1 MKPIIATALNPAD
14 YFTLALD
21 DEIRRD
27 GLPGSLCAFALE
39 LRHSPDTTVLGA
51 RIEEFAQRFPLVFAS
66 LQQRGRRFYWLQRD
80 ITPQIFFAQDCPET
94 EEDAYFQRRAL
105 EALINH
111 REARETLAPL
121 TFHLLRG
128 KTTSMFVLRWI
139 HPFCDARGAD
149 LILQYLCC
157 DDTEQRARFGVPPIA
172 SLVDAQLA
180 KYSVWQKIGLFL
192 KAKRYIQ
199 QIDGLQSI
207 LPTQS
212 RAAPE
217 KLRFAVQRLSLEDS
231 AVVANLARRQTGIT
245 GTSLYYIGC
254 LMRALDK
261 MNPHAPGDGYCATY
275 AFNLRKQKTLTPL
288 LGNHVGGLFAQAP
301 RAIVQ
306 DRAALFRHLKQQNTE
321 VLRQQLDYA
330 FLPLMWAGSWLSLQ
344 RYGKTLRQSYRTGT
358 ERSSFWFSDIGQ
370 PDMPGQQLCGAEIAG
385 MLHLCQLTSPP
396 ALAFL
401 SCYYQNRLS
410 FTYNFI
416 EPLIEPAWIEQL
428 QAAMRA
434 ELLDV

>member
-1 MKPIIATALNPAD
+1 MKHGESALNSSD

-27 GLPGSLCAFALE
+27 GMPGSLCTFALE
-39 LRHSPDTTVLGA
+39 LRHSPDMALLTA

-66 LQQRGRRFYWLQRD
+66 LQQRGRRFFWRQRASA
-80 ITPQIFFAQDCPET
+80 PQIFFEQSCPEA
-94 EEDAYFQRRAL
+94 EDEAQFQQRAL

-128 KTTSMFVLRWI
+128 KTQNLFVLRWI
-139 HPFCDARGAD
+139 HPFCDARGAG

-157 DDTEQRARFGVPPIA
+157 DDAEQRARYGVPPIA

-180 KYSVWQKIGLFL
+180 KYGFWQKIGLFL

-217 KLRFAVQRLSLEDS
+217 KLRFAVQRLSIEDS
-231 AVVANLARRQTGIT
+231 AAVAQLARQQVGIT

-261 MNPHAPGDGYCATY
+261 INPHAPGDGYCATY
-275 AFNLRKQKTLTPL
+275 AFNLRKQKALTPL
-288 LGNHVGGLFAQAP
+288 FGNHVGGLFAQAP
-301 RAIVQ
+301 REIVQ
-306 DRAALFRHLKQQNTE
+306 DRAALFRHLKQQNAQ

-344 RYGKTLRQSYRTGT
+344 SYGKTLRQSYRTGT

-370 PDMPGQQLCGAEIAG
+370 PDMPGDAFCGAEISG

-401 SCYYQNRLS
+401 SCNHQKRLS

-416 EPLIEPAWIEQL
+416 EPLIQPAWIEQL

-434 ELLDV
+434 ELLDG